1 VTGIAGHV
9 SLSSPAAQEAFICAA
24 ESGETMDRAAYAL
37 MAAHEDRHWWFVG
50 RRAVIAALIDR
61 TSLPDR
67 PLILE
72 AGCGS
77 GGNLGL
83 LEGRGIVSA
92 FEPFEDAASNAQ
104 ARYPGT
110 EVRRGELPND
120 VPFGEGTFD
129 LVAALDVLEHV
140 QDDVNSLAALV
151 RLAKPGAAIIVTV
164 PAHQLLWGSHDR
176 RLHHVR
182 RYGKRQMREIAAA
195 AGADIVFETAF
206 NSVLAPAAIL
216 YRLAERVSGRDLGN
230 QELLPAHP
238 LNRLLAGVF
247 ALERHLVARI
257 SIPFGLSYGYVMR
270 RRTVDQSQGPR
281 AA

>member
-1 VTGIAGHV
+1 M
-9 SLSSPAAQEAFICAA
+9 
-24 ESGETMDRAAYAL
+24 MDRAAYAL

-61 TSLPDR
+61 IALAGR

-92 FEPFEDAASNAQ
+92 FEPFEDAAGNAQ

-120 VPFGEGTFD
+120 VPFEEGTFD

-140 QDDVNSLAALV
+140 EDDVSSLAALV
-151 RLAKPGAAIIVTV
+151 RLARPGAAIIVTV
-164 PAHQLLWGSHDR
+164 PAHQVLWGSHDR
-176 RLHHVR
+176 RLHHHR
-182 RYGKRQMREIAAA
+182 RYGKRQMRQIADA
-195 AGADIVFETAF
+195 AGAEIEFETAF
-206 NSVLAPAAIL
+206 NTVLAPIAIVF
-216 YRLAERVSGRDLGN
+216 RLAEKLIGLDLGN
-230 QELLPAHP
+230 QERLPAHP
-238 LNRLLAGVF
+238 LNKVLGALF
-247 ALERHLVARI
+247 AIERHLVARF
-257 SIPFGLSYGYVMR
+257 SLPFGLSYGYILR
-270 RRTVDQSQGPR
+270 RRMIDNERGP
-281 AA
+281 AAA